1 MPAQG
6 ELLLVSLP
14 PVQSCFAGTK
24 VFLMSNLSLPSLMRI
39 QNRWLPRRRTSAVSL
54 HVA

>member
-1 MPAQG
+1 MPALG

-24 VFLMSNLSLPSLMRI
+24 VFLMSNLNLPSLMRM
-39 QNRWLPRRRTSAVSL
+39 NRWLPRRRTSAVSL